1 MIQLMLT
8 INKVYYGDDD
18 NDTFD
23 HEFAAHVHCHLL
35 HTDDQEHLPIPFF
48 SFISPTISTSFLLH
62 VMLYMG
68 RFVTEID
75 SLTHSSI
82 KECLRQCQLI
92 GPNDD

>member
-1 MIQLMLT
+1 M
-8 INKVYYGDDD
+8 INKIYNGDDD
-18 NDTFD
+18 DDSFD
-23 HEFAAHVHCHLL
+23 HELEEHVHCHLL